1 MRKKI
6 RLEPIVCSIL
16 LFLITGTMGI
26 IAYQTDKAFVQNRLL
41 PGWNDGEIIEEFPDP
56 PPIVPGEEGNIV
68 KKVSVGNKAGVP
80 CFVRVFL
87 KPSNSDIPMAF
98 LYDGKEGY
106 HTADWVLGEDGYYY
120 YKYILE
126 EGQNTS
132 NLIDGVKIK
141 ADMELSE
148 YWNHVKKVEILV
160 YAETIQAKNSNTGMF
175 WNSYEEAWEYYLTT
189 IETEDAEV

>member
-68 KKVSVGNKAGVP
+68 KSIASGMERWGNHRRVSGSATDCTRG
-80 CFVRVFL
+80 
-87 KPSNSDIPMAF
+87 
-98 LYDGKEGY
+98 G
-106 HTADWVLGEDGYYY
+106 GEYSQ
-120 YKYILE
+120 K
-126 EGQNTS
+126 S
-132 NLIDGVKIK
+132 FRWK
-141 ADMELSE
+141 
-148 YWNHVKKVEILV
+148 
-160 YAETIQAKNSNTGMF
+160 
-175 WNSYEEAWEYYLTT
+175 
-189 IETEDAEV
+189 